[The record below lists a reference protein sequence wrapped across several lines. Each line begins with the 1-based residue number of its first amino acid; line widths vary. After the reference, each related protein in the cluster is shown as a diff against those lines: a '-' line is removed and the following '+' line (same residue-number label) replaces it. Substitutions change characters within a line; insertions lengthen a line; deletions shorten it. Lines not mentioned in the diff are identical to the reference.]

1 MKPIKQTK
9 KGSVT
14 EKGWVAKNT
23 KFKREH
29 CATVIEYGKKGKSI
43 AQFCASLEISR
54 STFNDWA
61 AVHSEFEEAKRIS
74 IEACKGYWDTQVDAY
89 IVESYEG
96 DKLNA
101 THLKYVASERFPQRQ
116 PIKLRDSSN
125 LLKCMEDVLN
135 AVSKGEISA
144 DDANKYGALLK
155 TAADIEQH
163 TKMHNDIEE
172 LKRIVAQNNAERF
185 GESEGLIEEGNIP

>member
-1 MKPIKQTK
+1 
-9 KGSVT
+9 
-14 EKGWVAKNT
+14 
-23 KFKREH
+23 
-29 CATVIEYGKKGKSI
+29 
-43 AQFCASLEISR
+43 
-54 STFNDWA
+54 
-61 AVHSEFEEAKRIS
+61 
-74 IEACKGYWDTQVDAY
+74 
-89 IVESYEG
+89 
-96 DKLNA
+96 
-101 THLKYVASERFPQRQ
+101 
-116 PIKLRDSSN
+116 
-125 LLKCMEDVLN
+125 MEDVLN